1 MTAAPITVPLAVQNR
16 RHKGRK
22 TMMNRRTLLST
33 AGALALVAGG
43 LAGPALAA
51 DTTIRVA
58 SVTGPTHHH
67 NVSLRWFAD
76 QIAAADVGLKIEV
89 LDGAQL
95 GGERDY
101 IEGMMLGSIQMAQ
114 VSTAPLSG
122 FIPQF
127 DLFSL
132 PYLIRDTDHFKN
144 VVNGPVGEE
153 FSALA
158 EERGIKIL
166 AWFDNGYRNVFNKVR
181 PINTPDD
188 LDGLKIRVMESPL
201 MVNTV
206 NAMGGSATPMSY
218 SELYTALEQG
228 VLDGGENAAGNVL
241 NDKFY
246 EVSGYYSLTQ
256 HFRPP
261 GVVAISMATWN
272 GLDEAQQAAITEQA
286 AALQEYEIELTGQVG
301 AEALEELK
309 AKGME
314 INEADVASFRDR
326 MGPVYEDF
334 KEKNGAEL
342 LEAVQNTE

>member
-1 MTAAPITVPLAVQNR
+1 MLNR
-16 RHKGRK
+16 RKLFKGIGGACA
-22 TMMNRRTLLST
+22 LL
-33 AGALALVAGG
+33 LGG
-43 LAGPALAA
+43 IAQPAIAA
-51 DTTIRVA
+51 EMTIRVA
-58 SVTGPTHHH
+58 SVTGPSHHH
-67 NVSLRWFAD
+67 NVALRWFAD
-76 QIAAADVGLKIEV
+76 RVAARDVGLTIEV

-114 VSTAPLSG
+114 VSTAPVSG
-122 FIPQF
+122 FVPEF

-132 PYLIRDTDHFKN
+132 PYLIRDTDHFKA
-144 VVNGPVGEE
+144 VVSGPVGVK
-153 FSALA
+153 FSELA

-181 PINTPDD
+181 PIVTPED
-188 LDGLKIRVMESPL
+188 LNGLKIRVMESPL

-246 EVSGYYSLTQ
+246 EVSGYFSMTQ

-261 GVVAISMATWN
+261 GIVAISLGTWN
-272 GLDEAQQAAITEQA
+272 GLTSEQHAVLTEEA
-286 AALQEYEIELTGQVG
+286 AALQDYEIALTAEVG
-301 AEALEELK
+301 AAALEELK
-309 AKGME
+309 SKGMQ
-314 INEADVASFRDR
+314 INDANVTAFRDR

-334 KEKNGAEL
+334 IAEMGGEL
-342 LEAVQNTE
+342 LEMVQNTK

>member
-1 MTAAPITVPLAVQNR
+1 MFRTRLLQGIGAVFALSMATLAQPAFTAD
-16 RHKGRK
+16 
-22 TMMNRRTLLST
+22 M
-33 AGALALVAGG
+33 
-43 LAGPALAA
+43 
-51 DTTIRVA
+51 TIRIA
-58 SVTGPTHHH
+58 SVTGPSHHH

-76 QIAAADVGLKIEV
+76 RVAARDVGLNIEV

-114 VSTAPLSG
+114 VSTAPVSG
-122 FIPQF
+122 FIPEF

-144 VVNGPVGEE
+144 VVTGPVGVQ
-153 FSALA
+153 FSELA
-158 EERGIKIL
+158 EGRGLKIL

-181 PINTPDD
+181 PVFTPEDME
-188 LDGLKIRVMESPL
+188 GLKIRVMESPL
-201 MVNTV
+201 MVNTL

-246 EVSGYYSLTQ
+246 EVSGYFSMTQ

-261 GVVAISMATWN
+261 GIVAVSKATWD
-272 GLDEAQQAAITEQA
+272 GLSAEQQAVLSEEA
-286 AALQEYEIELTGQVG
+286 AALQDYEIELTAEVG
-301 AEALEELK
+301 AAAIEELK

-314 INEADVASFRDR
+314 INDADVAAFRDR

-334 KEKNGAEL
+334 IAKHGGEL
-342 LEAVQNTE
+342 LEMVQNTQ

>member
-1 MTAAPITVPLAVQNR
+1 MEELML
-16 RHKGRK
+16 K
-22 TMMNRRTLLST
+22 RRTLLKSISGAAALLVA
-33 AGALALVAGG
+33 AGAL
-43 LAGPALAA
+43 PALAA

-58 SVTGPTHHH
+58 SVTGPSHHH
-67 NVSLRWFAD
+67 NISLRWFAD
-76 QIAAADVGLKIEV
+76 RVAARDAGLNIEV

-114 VSTAPLSG
+114 VSTAPVSG
-122 FIPQF
+122 FIPEF

-132 PYLIRDTDHFKN
+132 PYLIRDTEHFKK
-144 VVNGPVGEE
+144 VVSGPVGAKFGE
-153 FSALA
+153 LA
-158 EERGIKIL
+158 EARGLKIL

-181 PINTPDD
+181 PVVTPED

-246 EVSGYYSLTQ
+246 EVSGYFSLTQ

-261 GVVAISMATWN
+261 GIVAISMNTWN
-272 GLDEAQQAAITEQA
+272 GLSAEQQAVLTEEA
-286 AALQEYEIELTGQVG
+286 AALQDYEIQLTAETG
-301 AEALEELK
+301 AAAMEELK

-314 INEADVASFRDR
+314 INEADVAAFRDR

-334 KEKNGAEL
+334 TAKHGSEL
-342 LEAVQNTE
+342 LEMVQETQ

>member
-1 MTAAPITVPLAVQNR
+1 MV
-16 RHKGRK
+16 
-22 TMMNRRTLLST
+22 NRRTVLST
-33 AGALALVAGG
+33 IGGAAALLIAGAAQPVLAD
-43 LAGPALAA
+43 

-58 SVTGPTHHH
+58 SVTGPSHHH

-76 QIAAADVGLKIEV
+76 RIAARDVGLSIEV
-89 LDGAQL
+89 LDGGQL

-114 VSTAPLSG
+114 VSTAPVSG
-122 FIPQF
+122 FIPEF

-132 PYLIRDTDHFKN
+132 PYLIRDTEHFKA
-144 VVNGPVGEE
+144 VVAGPVGAEY
-153 FSALA
+153 SAHA
-158 EERGIKIL
+158 EARGFKIL
-166 AWFDNGYRNVFNKVR
+166 AWFDNGYRNVFNNVR
-181 PINTPDD
+181 PIVTPDD

-246 EVSGYYSLTQ
+246 EVSGYFSLTQ

-261 GVVAISMATWN
+261 GVVAIGMTTWN
-272 GLDEAQQAAITEQA
+272 GLSADQQAVLMEEASALQDYEIQLTSEVGA
-286 AALQEYEIELTGQVG
+286 AAMEELTT
-301 AEALEELK
+301 L
-309 AKGME
+309 GME
-314 INEADVASFRDR
+314 VNEADVAAFRER

-334 KEKNGAEL
+334 TAKHGSEL
-342 LEAVQNTE
+342 LEMVQNTQ

>member
-1 MTAAPITVPLAVQNR
+1 MLV
-16 RHKGRK
+16 
-22 TMMNRRTLLST
+22 RRTSLSLIGGAAALLLS
-33 AGALALVAGG
+33 GISHPV
-43 LAGPALAA
+43 PAA
-51 DTTIRVA
+51 DMTIRVA
-58 SVTGPTHHH
+58 SVTGPSHHH

-76 QIAAADVGLKIEV
+76 RVAARDVGLTIQV

-114 VSTAPLSG
+114 VSTAPVSG
-122 FIPQF
+122 FIPEF

-132 PYLIRDTDHFKN
+132 PYLIRDTDHFKK
-144 VVNGPVGEE
+144 VVSGPVGAMFNE
-153 FSALA
+153 LA
-158 EERGIKIL
+158 EARGLKIL

-181 PINTPDD
+181 PVVTPEDM
-188 LDGLKIRVMESPL
+188 DGLKIRVMESPL
-201 MVNTV
+201 MVNTL

-246 EVSGYYSLTQ
+246 EVSGYFSMTQ

-261 GVVAISMATWN
+261 GIVAVSAVTWN
-272 GLDEAQQAAITEQA
+272 GLSAEQQAALTEEA
-286 AALQEYEIELTGQVG
+286 AALQDYEIQLTEEVG
-301 AEALEELK
+301 ASAVEELK
-309 AKGME
+309 AKGMK
-314 INEADVASFRDR
+314 INEADVAAFRER

-334 KEKNGAEL
+334 TAEHGTEL
-342 LEAVQNTE
+342 LEMVQNTR

>member
-1 MTAAPITVPLAVQNR
+1 MPDRRKMFLSIGGAVA
-16 RHKGRK
+16 
-22 TMMNRRTLLST
+22 LL
-33 AGALALVAGG
+33 LGG
-43 LAGPALAA
+43 FAQPAFAA

-58 SVTGPTHHH
+58 SVTGPAHHH
-67 NVSLRWFAD
+67 NVALRWFAD
-76 QIAAADVGLKIEV
+76 RVEARDVGLSIEV

-114 VSTAPLSG
+114 VSTAPVSG
-122 FIPQF
+122 FVPEF

-132 PYLIRDTDHFKN
+132 PYLIRDTDHFKA
-144 VVNGPVGEE
+144 VVTGPVGAK
-153 FSALA
+153 FSELA
-158 EERGIKIL
+158 EGRGLKIL

-181 PINTPDD
+181 PIVTPDD
-188 LDGLKIRVMESPL
+188 LSGLKIRVMESPL

-246 EVSGYYSLTQ
+246 EVSAYFSMTQ

-261 GVVAISMATWN
+261 GIVAISLGTWN
-272 GLDEAQQAAITEQA
+272 GLTEEQQAVLTEEA
-286 AALQEYEIELTGQVG
+286 AALQDYEIELTAEVG
-301 AEALEELK
+301 AAALEELK
-309 AKGME
+309 SKGMQ
-314 INEADVASFRDR
+314 INDADVAAFRDR

-334 KEKNGAEL
+334 IAEQGGEL
-342 LEAVQNTE
+342 LEMVQNTR

>member
-1 MTAAPITVPLAVQNR
+1 MIPRRSLLKGVGAAAI
-16 RHKGRK
+16 
-22 TMMNRRTLLST
+22 LLSS
-33 AGALALVAGG
+33 ALSY
-43 LAGPALAA
+43 PAVAA
-51 DTTIRVA
+51 DKTIRVA
-58 SVTGPTHHH
+58 SVTGPSHHH

-76 QIAAADVGLKIEV
+76 QVAARDVGLNIEV

-114 VSTAPLSG
+114 VSTAPVSG
-122 FIPQF
+122 FVSEF

-132 PYLIRDTDHFKN
+132 PYLIRDTDHFKA
-144 VVNGPVGEE
+144 VVAGPVGEQ
-153 FSALA
+153 FGGLA
-158 EERGIKIL
+158 EQRGMKIL

-181 PINTPDD
+181 PVVTPEDM
-188 LDGLKIRVMESPL
+188 DGLKIRVMESPL

-241 NDKFY
+241 NDRFY
-246 EVSGYYSLTQ
+246 EVSSYLSMTQ

-261 GVVAISMATWN
+261 GIVAISKSTWD
-272 GLDEAQQAAITEQA
+272 GLTEEQQSVLVEEGAR
-286 AALQEYEIELTGQVG
+286 LQDYEIALTAEVG
-301 AEALEELK
+301 AKALEELQ
-309 AKGME
+309 AKGMKV
-314 INEADVASFRDR
+314 NDADVDAFRAR

-334 KEKNGAEL
+334 KEKHGPDL
-342 LEAVQNTE
+342 LEAVQNTSS

>member
-1 MTAAPITVPLAVQNR
+1 ML
-16 RHKGRK
+16 
-22 TMMNRRTLLST
+22 NRRTLLST
-33 AGALALVAGG
+33 IGGAAAILLGG
-43 LAGPALAA
+43 IAHPALAA

-58 SVTGPTHHH
+58 SVTGPSHHH
-67 NVSLRWFAD
+67 NVALRWFAD
-76 QIAAADVGLKIEV
+76 RVAARDVGLTIQV

-114 VSTAPLSG
+114 VSTAPVAG
-122 FIPQF
+122 FIPEF

-132 PYLIRDTDHFKN
+132 PYLIRDTDHFKA
-144 VVNGPVGEE
+144 VVSGPVGKKFGE
-153 FSALA
+153 LA
-158 EERGIKIL
+158 EERGLKIL

-181 PINTPDD
+181 PVVEPDD
-188 LDGLKIRVMESPL
+188 MNGLKIRVMESPL

-261 GVVAISMATWN
+261 GIVAISLITWN
-272 GLDEAQQAAITEQA
+272 GLTEEQQAVLTEEA
-286 AALQEYEIELTGQVG
+286 AALQDYEIQLT
-301 AEALEELK
+301 AEVEAAAMEELK
-309 AKGME
+309 AKGMK
-314 INEADVASFRDR
+314 INDADVAAFRDR
-326 MGPVYEDF
+326 MEPVYGDF
-334 KEKNGAEL
+334 KAKHGSEL
-342 LEAVQNTE
+342 LEMVQNTK

>member
-1 MTAAPITVPLAVQNR
+1 MLNR
-16 RHKGRK
+16 RKLFKGIGGACA
-22 TMMNRRTLLST
+22 LL
-33 AGALALVAGG
+33 LGG
-43 LAGPALAA
+43 IAQPAIAA
-51 DTTIRVA
+51 EMTIRVA
-58 SVTGPTHHH
+58 SVTGPSHHH
-67 NVSLRWFAD
+67 NVALRWFAD
-76 QIAAADVGLKIEV
+76 RVAARDVGLTIEV

-114 VSTAPLSG
+114 VSTAPVSG
-122 FIPQF
+122 FVPEF

-132 PYLIRDTDHFKN
+132 PYLIRDTDHFKA
-144 VVNGPVGEE
+144 VVSGPVGVK
-153 FSALA
+153 FSELA

-181 PINTPDD
+181 PIVTPED
-188 LDGLKIRVMESPL
+188 LNGLKIRVMESPL

-246 EVSGYYSLTQ
+246 EVSGYFSMTQ

-261 GVVAISMATWN
+261 GIVAISLGTWN
-272 GLDEAQQAAITEQA
+272 GLTSEQHAVLTEEA
-286 AALQEYEIELTGQVG
+286 AALQDYEIALTAEVG
-301 AEALEELK
+301 AAALEELK
-309 AKGME
+309 SKGMQ
-314 INEADVASFRDR
+314 INDANVTAFRDR

-334 KEKNGAEL
+334 IAEIGGEL
-342 LEAVQNTE
+342 LEMVQNTK

>member
-1 MTAAPITVPLAVQNR
+1 MMRRSILKGFGAAAIL
-16 RHKGRK
+16 
-22 TMMNRRTLLST
+22 TM
-33 AGALALVAGG
+33 GAFTTQAF
-43 LAGPALAA
+43 AA

-58 SVTGPTHHH
+58 SVTGPAHHH
-67 NVSLRWFAD
+67 NVSLRWFAE
-76 QIAAADVGLKIEV
+76 QVAARDVGLKIEV

-114 VSTAPLSG
+114 VSSAPVAG
-122 FIPQF
+122 FVPEF

-132 PYLIRDTDHFKN
+132 PYLIRDTDHFKA
-144 VVNGPVGEE
+144 VVAGPVGDKYNE
-153 FSALA
+153 LA
-158 EERGIKIL
+158 EARGMKIL

-181 PINTPDD
+181 PVVTPEDM
-188 LDGLKIRVMESPL
+188 DGLKIRVMESPL

-241 NDKFY
+241 NDRFY
-246 EVSGYYSLTQ
+246 EVSDYLSMTQ

-261 GVVAISMATWN
+261 GIVSISMGTWK
-272 GLDEAQQAAITEQA
+272 GLTEEQQQVLIEEGARLQAYEIALTAEVGAAAI
-286 AALQEYEIELTGQVG
+286 
-301 AEALEELK
+301 EELK
-309 AKGME
+309 SKGME
-314 INEADVASFRDR
+314 VNEADVDAFRAR

-334 KEKNGAEL
+334 KAKHGPEL
-342 LEAVQNTE
+342 LEAVQNTSS

>member
-1 MTAAPITVPLAVQNR
+1 MKR
-16 RHKGRK
+16 RELFIG
-22 TMMNRRTLLST
+22 
-33 AGALALVAGG
+33 AGAAIALSMTSMVK
-43 LAGPALAA
+43 PAFAE

-58 SVTGPTHHH
+58 SVTGPSHHH

-76 QIAAADVGLKIEV
+76 RIADRDVGLRIEV

-114 VSTAPLSG
+114 VSTAPVAG
-122 FIPQF
+122 FIPEF

-132 PYLIRDTDHFKN
+132 PYLIRDTDHFKK
-144 VVNGPVGEE
+144 VVSGPVGEKYGK
-153 FSALA
+153 LA
-158 EERGIKIL
+158 EDRGLKIL

-181 PINTPDD
+181 PVVTPEDM
-188 LDGLKIRVMESPL
+188 DGLKIRVMESPL
-201 MVNTV
+201 MVNTL

-246 EVSGYYSLTQ
+246 EVTGYLSMTQ

-261 GVVAISMATWN
+261 GIVAISMGTWN
-272 GLDEAQQAAITEQA
+272 GLTPEQQAV
-286 AALQEYEIELTGQVG
+286 LV
-301 AEALEELK
+301 
-309 AKGME
+309 
-314 INEADVASFRDR
+314 
-326 MGPVYEDF
+326 
-334 KEKNGAEL
+334 
-342 LEAVQNTE
+342 

>member
-1 MTAAPITVPLAVQNR
+1 MIR
-16 RHKGRK
+16 RD
-22 TMMNRRTLLST
+22 LLMG
-33 AGALALVAGG
+33 AGAALTLSVAALVQ
-43 LAGPALAA
+43 PAWAA
-51 DTTIRVA
+51 DTTIRIA
-58 SVTGPTHHH
+58 SVTGPAHHH

-76 QIAAADVGLKIEV
+76 RVAARDVGLTIEV

-114 VSTAPLSG
+114 VSTAPVSG
-122 FIPQF
+122 FIPEF

-144 VVNGPVGEE
+144 VVTGPVGAR
-153 FSALA
+153 FSELA
-158 EERGIKIL
+158 EGRGLKIL

-181 PINTPDD
+181 PVVTPDD
-188 LDGLKIRVMESPL
+188 MDGLKIRVMESPL
-201 MVNTV
+201 MVNTL

-246 EVSGYYSLTQ
+246 EVSSYFSMTQ

-261 GVVAISMATWN
+261 GIVAISMGTWN
-272 GLDEAQQAAITEQA
+272 GLTAEQQAALTEEA
-286 AALQEYEIELTGQVG
+286 AALQDYEIQLTAEVG
-301 AEALEELK
+301 AAAVEELR

-314 INEADVASFRDR
+314 INEADVAAFRER

-334 KEKNGAEL
+334 IAKQGAEL
-342 LEAVQNTE
+342 LEMVQNTQ

>member
-1 MTAAPITVPLAVQNR
+1 MMKRSLLKGFGAAAV
-16 RHKGRK
+16 
-22 TMMNRRTLLST
+22 LSV
-33 AGALALVAGG
+33 GALAI
-43 LAGPALAA
+43 PALAA
-51 DTTIRVA
+51 DTTIRIA
-58 SVTGPTHHH
+58 SVTGPSHHH
-67 NVSLRWFAD
+67 NVSLNWFAE
-76 QIAAADVGLKIEV
+76 QVAARDVGLNIEV
-89 LDGAQL
+89 LDGGQL

-114 VSTAPLSG
+114 VSTAPVSA

-132 PYLIRDTDHFKN
+132 PYLIRDTEHFKA
-144 VVNGPVGEE
+144 VVSGPVGATYDE
-153 FSALA
+153 LA
-158 EERGIKIL
+158 EERGFKIL

-181 PINTPDD
+181 PVVTPEDM
-188 LDGLKIRVMESPL
+188 DGLKIRVMESPL

-241 NDKFY
+241 NDRFY
-246 EVSGYYSLTQ
+246 EVSNYLSMTQ

-261 GVVAISMATWN
+261 GVVAISMGTWN
-272 GLDEAQQAAITEQA
+272 GLTEEQQQVLIEEGAR
-286 AALQEYEIELTGQVG
+286 LQDYEIALTAEVG
-301 AEALEELK
+301 AAALEELQ

-314 INEADVASFRDR
+314 INEADVEAFRAR

-334 KEKNGAEL
+334 KAKHGAEL
-342 LEAVQNTE
+342 LEAVQNTSS